1 MNVNQPG
8 KGETVLVTPL
18 IGKESADM
26 PAMEIPYWEKYMLT
40 LREAAEYFHIG
51 EKKMRQIAY
60 DNMDA
65 KFLLE
70 NGNRVMIKR
79 KLFEEY
85 LNNASVI

>member
-1 MNVNQPG
+1 M
-8 KGETVLVTPL
+8 
-18 IGKESADM
+18 I
-26 PAMEIPYWEKYMLT
+26 EIPYWEKYMLT

-51 EKKMRQIAY
+51 EKKMRQIV
-60 DNMDA
+60 DEKMDA

-85 LNNASVI
+85 LDKANVI

>member
-1 MNVNQPG
+1 M
-8 KGETVLVTPL
+8 
-18 IGKESADM
+18 I
-26 PAMEIPYWEKYMLT
+26 EIPYWEKYMLT

-51 EKKMRQIAY
+51 EKKMRQFV
-60 DNMDA
+60 DENMDA

-85 LNNASVI
+85 LDKANVI

>member
-1 MNVNQPG
+1 M
-8 KGETVLVTPL
+8 
-18 IGKESADM
+18 I
-26 PAMEIPYWEKYMLT
+26 EIPYWEKYMLT

-51 EKKMRQIAY
+51 EKKMRQIVEE
-60 DNMDA
+60 NMNA

-70 NGNRVMIKR
+70 NGNRIMIKK